1 MAAMFGKPA
10 LWFIAT
16 ILMTAAA
23 WGAGQ
28 NAQPSLPEG
37 EGKKILE
44 TACTVCHSLK
54 EVTKFQG
61 YYAREN
67 WRDIVRT
74 MIADGAELKDVQIPV
89 LVDYLTHTFPKNFP
103 DGEGKT
109 ILETACSGCHAF
121 SDVRRFDGYYRKDDW
136 QDLVRT
142 MIANGAPVKGDQVSV
157 LVDYL
162 TAVFPAPKP
171 ATVKL
176 P

>member
-1 MAAMFGKPA
+1 MFRKAA
-10 LWFIAT
+10 LWFLAT
-16 ILMTAAA
+16 IIIASVA
-23 WGAGQ
+23 WGAAQ
-28 NAQPSLPEG
+28 NAQQQLPEG

-74 MIADGAELKDVQIPV
+74 MIADGAALTDAQVPV
-89 LVDYLTHTFPKNFP
+89 LVDYLTKTFPKNFP
-103 DGEGKT
+103 DGEGKN
-109 ILETACSGCHAF
+109 ILETACSGCHAAG
-121 SDVRRFDGYYRKDDW
+121 DVRRFDGYYTRNDW

-142 MIANGAPVKGDQVSV
+142 MIADGAPLKDDQATV

-162 TAVFPAPKP
+162 TAVFPAPRPVTAKSP
-171 ATVKL
+171 
-176 P
+176 

>member
-1 MAAMFGKPA
+1 MFGKTA
-10 LWFIAT
+10 LWFMAT
-16 ILMTAAA
+16 IMIAAAA
-23 WGAGQ
+23 WGAAQ
-28 NAQPSLPEG
+28 NTQPPLPGG

-44 TACTVCHSLK
+44 TTCTVCHSLK
-54 EVTKFQG
+54 EVTKFQS

-74 MIADGAELKDVQIPV
+74 MIADGAELKDPQIPV
-89 LVDYLTHTFPKNFP
+89 LVDYLTQTFPKNFP
-103 DGEGKT
+103 DGEGKN
-109 ILETACSGCHAF
+109 ILETACSECHAAGA
-121 SDVRRFDGYYRKDDW
+121 VRRFDGYYTRDNW

-142 MIANGAPVKGDQVSV
+142 MIANGASLTDDQATV

-171 ATVKL
+171 VTAKS

>member
-1 MAAMFGKPA
+1 MAVMFGKSA

-16 ILMTAAA
+16 ILLAAAA
-23 WGAGQ
+23 WGAAQ
-28 NAQPSLPEG
+28 NAPPPLPAG
-37 EGKKILE
+37 EGKEILE

-74 MIADGAELKDVQIPV
+74 MVADGAGLKDAQIGV
-89 LVDYLTHTFPKNFP
+89 LVDYLTKTFPKNFP
-103 DGEGKT
+103 EGEGRN
-109 ILETACSGCHAF
+109 ILESACSGCHDAA
-121 SDVRRFDGYYRKDDW
+121 DVRRFDGFYTKDDW

-142 MIANGAPVKGDQVSV
+142 MIANGAPVKDAQAAV

-162 TAVFPAPKP
+162 TAVFPPPKP
-171 ATVKL
+171 VSAK
-176 P
+176 

>member
-1 MAAMFGKPA
+1 MAAMFGKA
-10 LWFIAT
+10 AVWFVAT
-16 ILMTAAA
+16 ITIAAA
-23 WGAGQ
+23 ALGAGQ
-28 NAQPSLPEG
+28 NAQPSLPQG

-74 MIADGAELKDVQIPV
+74 MIADGAQLKDAEIPV
-89 LVDYLTHTFPKNFP
+89 LVDYLTQTFPKNFP
-103 DGEGKT
+103 DGEGKK
-109 ILETACSGCHAF
+109 ILETACSGCHAA
-121 SDVRRFDGYYRKDDW
+121 SDVRRFDGYYTKDDW

-142 MIANGAPVKGDQVSV
+142 MVANGAPLKEDRAAV

-162 TAVFPAPKP
+162 TSVFPGPKDVT
-171 ATVKL
+171 AK
-176 P
+176 